1 MYLTV
6 VDGRLRDEREIAALP
21 IATGGP
27 NPIRLGD
34 VATVTRA
41 ATPTL
46 SKVTANGRDSV
57 LLNIYSHPDAS
68 TIGIAGDLQNRLREI
83 RRTLPQDVHVEF
95 FYDQS
100 LLVRESMASVWEAI
114 AFGLVLSVLIV
125 FLFLRDWGSTF
136 IATLAIPVSVLFT
149 ILAMKIFGLT
159 FNLMTL
165 GGIAA
170 VIGLVIDDA
179 IVVVEAIYAKLG
191 TGLARQPAVRAAI
204 ADIFAPLLG
213 STLTPVVVFIPLAF
227 LDGVSGVFFR
237 ALALTMT
244 VALLTSLVLALTLI
258 PSLASWMVRG
268 PSGEAAPELDQA
280 RQSGFL
286 LRIIIRLYE
295 LTVRL
300 ALRHRW
306 FTIGLCG
313 VVLFSVVVIY
323 SKLNTDFLPAMD
335 EGGFVIDYIAP
346 AGTSLT
352 EIDRQLRGVEKVLLE
367 TPEVGSYSRRA
378 GEALGVMLVEPNTG
392 DFLVKLK
399 SDRKRSTQ
407 EVITDVREKFNKQV
421 PRFQWEFPGILSDLI
436 GDLTWE
442 DQPIEIKLFST
453 DTDFLKRKAAQIV
466 KSISNVPGVVDITN
480 GVNFTGP
487 AIRLKVRVADA
498 ERYGLTAQQIGSE
511 INALMLG
518 QQVTNI
524 LEGDR
529 LLNVRVK
536 GDDRFL
542 NQIGKFGDIPLRAS
556 DGTIIRL
563 RQVADVTQTPGELEL
578 HRDDLRQDIA
588 ITANLEGRDMGSAI
602 SQLREIMSRDPEL
615 TPGSIEFGGLF
626 EQQQEAF
633 SKLMVV
639 LTLAILLV
647 FTVALLEF
655 RSFTAPIAI
664 VFGAALSMFGIVVAL
679 KLTGTTVSIVTF
691 LGAIIGMGIVHKNGI
706 LMLDYVHQLQER
718 GMVLREA
725 LIYAGRRRLRPVL
738 MTCLAAAMGMM
749 PLAYGI
755 GSGADM
761 LRPMAIAV
769 IGAVCISVLLSLI
782 ATPTMYYCLTG
793 IREFLL
799 SKGAAGENGHSV
811 VDPGMPRQ

>member
-1 MYLTV
+1 
-6 VDGRLRDEREIAALP
+6 
-21 IATGGP
+21 
-27 NPIRLGD
+27 
-34 VATVTRA
+34 
-41 ATPTL
+41 
-46 SKVTANGRDSV
+46 V
-57 LLNIYSHPDAS
+57 LLNIFSHPDAS
-68 TIGIAGDLQNRLREI
+68 TIDIAKQVQGNLNELR
-83 RRTLPQDVHVEF
+83 RMLPKDVHVEF

-100 LLVRESMASVWEAI
+100 LMVRDSVASVWEAI
-114 AFGLVLSVLIV
+114 AFGLLLSVVIV
-125 FLFLRDWGSTF
+125 YLFLRDWGSTF
-136 IATLAIPVSVLFT
+136 VATLAIPVSVLFT
-149 ILAMKIFGLT
+149 ILAMKLCGLT

-191 TGLARQPAVRAAI
+191 TGLKRREAVRAAI
-204 ADIFAPLLG
+204 TDIFSPLLG

-258 PSLASWMVRG
+258 PSLAARIVRG
-268 PSGEAAPELDQA
+268 PRGPSAPELEQA
-280 RQSGFL
+280 QQSGIVQRAL
-286 LRIIIRLYE
+286 IRIYE
-295 LTVRL
+295 LTVRQ
-300 ALRHRW
+300 ALDHNW
-306 FTIGLCG
+306 FTIGICG
-313 VVLFSVVVIY
+313 VVLFSVVVMY
-323 SKLNTDFLPAMD
+323 SRLKTDFLPAMD

-346 AGTSLT
+346 AGTSLS
-352 EIDRQLRGVEKVLLE
+352 EIDRQLRGVEKILQA
-367 TPEVGSYSRRA
+367 TPEVESYSRRA
-378 GEALGVMLVEPNTG
+378 GEALGVSLVEPNTG

-399 SDRKRSTQ
+399 ADRHRSTQ
-407 EVITDVREKFNKQV
+407 EVIADVRKRFNVAV

-453 DTDFLKRKAAQIV
+453 DTNFLKRKDADIL
-466 KSISNVPGVVDITN
+466 KSISNVPGVVDVTSGIHL
-480 GVNFTGP
+480 TGP
-487 AIRLKVRVADA
+487 SIRLKVRVADA
-498 ERYGLTAQQIGSE
+498 ERFGLSAQQIGSE
-511 INALMLG
+511 VNAMMLG
-518 QQVTNI
+518 QTATNI
-524 LEGDR
+524 LNGDR
-529 LLNVRVK
+529 LVNVRVK
-536 GDDRFL
+536 GDDRFIDQL
-542 NQIGKFGDIPLRAS
+542 ENFREIPLRAA

-563 RQVADVTQTPGELEL
+563 RQVADVVQTPGELEL

-588 ITANLEGRDMGSAI
+588 ITANLQGRDMGGAI
-602 SQLREIMSRDPEL
+602 GQLRDILNRDPEL
-615 TPGSIEFGGLF
+615 PPGSTEFGGLF
-626 EQQQEAF
+626 EQQQDAF
-633 SKLMVV
+633 AKLTVV

-655 RSFTAPIAI
+655 RSFTAPISI
-664 VFGAALSMFGIVVAL
+664 VFGAALSMFGIVTAL

-718 GMVLREA
+718 GMALREA
-725 LIYAGRRRLRPVL
+725 LVYSGRRRLRPVL
-738 MTCLAAAMGMM
+738 MTCLAAAMGML

-782 ATPTMYYCLTG
+782 ATPTMYYSLTRL
-793 IREFLL
+793 REYLL
-799 SKGAAGENGHSV
+799 PQAGQSHVGLTPS
-811 VDPGMPRQ
+811 PGTPGEGRGGGFANRLQP

>member
-1 MYLTV
+1 
-6 VDGRLRDEREIAALP
+6 
-21 IATGGP
+21 
-27 NPIRLGD
+27 
-34 VATVTRA
+34 
-41 ATPTL
+41 
-46 SKVTANGRDSV
+46 
-57 LLNIYSHPDAS
+57 
-68 TIGIAGDLQNRLREI
+68 
-83 RRTLPQDVHVEF
+83 
-95 FYDQS
+95 
-100 LLVRESMASVWEAI
+100 
-114 AFGLVLSVLIV
+114 
-125 FLFLRDWGSTF
+125 
-136 IATLAIPVSVLFT
+136 
-149 ILAMKIFGLT
+149 
-159 FNLMTL
+159 
-165 GGIAA
+165 
-170 VIGLVIDDA
+170 
-179 IVVVEAIYAKLG
+179 
-191 TGLARQPAVRAAI
+191 
-204 ADIFAPLLG
+204 
-213 STLTPVVVFIPLAF
+213 
-227 LDGVSGVFFR
+227 
-237 ALALTMT
+237 MT

-268 PSGEAAPELDQA
+268 PRGEAAPELDQA
-280 RQSGFL
+280 RQSGFI
-286 LRIIIRLYE
+286 LRMLIRLYE

-306 FTIGLCG
+306 FTVGLFG

-323 SKLNTDFLPAMD
+323 SKLHTDFLPAMD

-352 EIDRQLRGVEKVLLE
+352 EIDRQLRGVEQVLLQ
-367 TPEVGSYSRRA
+367 TPEVESYSRRA
-378 GEALGVMLVEPNTG
+378 GEGLGVMLVEPNTG

-399 SDRKRSTQ
+399 ANRKRSTQ

-480 GVNFTGP
+480 GINMTGP
-487 AIRLKVRVADA
+487 SIRLKVRVADA
-498 ERYGLTAQQIGSE
+498 ERFGLTTQQIGSE
-511 INALMLG
+511 VNALMLG
-518 QQVTNI
+518 RQVTSI
-524 LEGDR
+524 LESDH

-536 GDDRFL
+536 GDDRFI
-542 NQIGKFGDIPLRAS
+542 NQIDKFGDFPLRAA

-563 RQVADVTQTPGELEL
+563 RQVADVVQTPGELEL
-578 HRDDLRQDIA
+578 HRDDLRQDVP

-602 SQLREIMSRDPEL
+602 AQLREIMSHDPEL

-706 LMLDYVHQLQER
+706 LMLDYVHQLQDR
-718 GMVLREA
+718 GMGLRDA
-725 LIYAGRRRLRPVL
+725 AGLRR
-738 MTCLAAAMGMM
+738 AAAIAARADDM
-749 PLAYGI
+749 PGGGDGDDAPGVRDRLGGGYAT
-755 GSGADM
+755 ADGH
-761 LRPMAIAV
+761 RGDRGGVHFRAFIPDCDANH
-769 IGAVCISVLLSLI
+769 VLLPGRNS
-782 ATPTMYYCLTG
+782 G
-793 IREFLL
+793 VSDR
-799 SKGAAGENGHSV
+799 SAAGWGKWTV
-811 VDPGMPRQ
+811 CGRPGPCAAVKSGRDLYFHYAQPNHI